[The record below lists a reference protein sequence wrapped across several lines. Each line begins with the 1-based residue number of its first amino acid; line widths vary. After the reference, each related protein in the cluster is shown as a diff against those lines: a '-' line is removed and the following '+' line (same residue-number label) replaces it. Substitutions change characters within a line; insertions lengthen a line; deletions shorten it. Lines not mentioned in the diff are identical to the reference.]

1 MTGRRFGVRVG
12 QYLLVLLLA
21 VGLNFALPRAMP
33 GGPLATL
40 GGEDVGLLGAEAR
53 AELLAQYDLDR
64 PLPVQFGRYL
74 VGVAQGDL
82 GTSFVDRRPVSER
95 LLARL
100 PWTLLLVGSSLVLT
114 TLIGVAVG
122 AWAAA
127 RRERRRDTGTMI
139 SVLAIDAAPPFW
151 VGMLFITGFGV
162 QLGWLPTF
170 GAVTPGG
177 EGGLSDIA
185 AHLVL
190 PVATLTLAGFAQTAL
205 VTRSSM
211 LSVLGSEPLFVAR
224 AKGVPPRRL
233 ASRHALRPAV
243 LPVHTLVLME
253 MGWLIG
259 GAVVVETVFSY
270 PGVGRLLFEAVL
282 SRDFPVMQGAFLILT
297 VTVIAANLL
306 ADLTYPLLDPRV
318 RRPVEVSG

>member
-1 MTGRRFGVRVG
+1 MTTRRLSVRVG
-12 QYLLVLLLA
+12 QYLVVLLVA
-21 VGLNFALPRAMP
+21 IAINFALPRAMP
-33 GGPLATL
+33 GGPLGTL
-40 GGEDVGLLGAEAR
+40 GGEDVGLMTAESR
-53 AELLAQYDLDR
+53 EQLLAAYDLDL
-64 PLPVQFGRYL
+64 PLHEQFGRYL
-74 VGVAQGDL
+74 GGVVTGDL

-95 LLARL
+95 LLERL
-100 PWTLLLVGSSLVLT
+100 PWTLLLVGTSLVLT
-114 TLIGVAVG
+114 TVIGVGIG

-127 RRERRRDTGTMI
+127 RRERRRDTSTI
-139 SVLAIDAAPPFW
+139 VAVLAVDAAPPFW
-151 VGMLFITGFGV
+151 VGMLFIALFGV

-170 GAVTPGG
+170 GARTPGG
-177 EGGLSDIA
+177 DGGVADVL

-205 VTRSSM
+205 ITRSSM

-224 AKGVPPRRL
+224 AKGVPRRRL
-233 ASRHALRPAV
+233 IIRHALRTAA
-243 LPVHTLVLME
+243 LPVHTLVLLE

-282 SRDFPVMQGAFLILT
+282 ARDFPVMQGAFLLLT

-318 RRPVEVSG
+318 RRTAPVSS

>member
-53 AELLAQYDLDR
+53 AELLAQYDLDQ

-127 RRERRRDTGTMI
+127 RRERRRDTGTII
-139 SVLAIDAAPPFW
+139 SVLVIDAAPPFW
-151 VGMLFITGFGV
+151 VGMLFIAAFGV

-177 EGGLSDIA
+177 DGGLNDIA

-233 ASRHALRPAV
+233 ASRHALRPAA

>member
-1 MTGRRFGVRVG
+1 MTTRRLSLRIG

-40 GGEDVGLLGAEAR
+40 GGEDVGLLGAEER
-53 AELLAQYDLDR
+53 EQLLAEYDLDR
-64 PLPVQFGRYL
+64 PLPEQFGRYL
-74 VGVAQGDL
+74 AGVATGDL

-114 TLIGVAVG
+114 TVLGVAVG

-127 RRERRRDTGTMI
+127 RRERRRDTGTI
-139 SVLAIDAAPPFW
+139 IGVLAIDAAPPFW
-151 VGMLFITGFGV
+151 VGMLLIAGFGV

-177 EGGLSDIA
+177 PGGFGDVL

-224 AKGVPPRRL
+224 AKGVPRRRL
-233 ASRHALRPAV
+233 IGHHALRTAA
-243 LPVHTLVLME
+243 LPVHTLVLLE

-282 SRDFPVMQGAFLILT
+282 ARDFPVMQGAFLLLT

-318 RRPVEVSG
+318 RHPAEVTQ